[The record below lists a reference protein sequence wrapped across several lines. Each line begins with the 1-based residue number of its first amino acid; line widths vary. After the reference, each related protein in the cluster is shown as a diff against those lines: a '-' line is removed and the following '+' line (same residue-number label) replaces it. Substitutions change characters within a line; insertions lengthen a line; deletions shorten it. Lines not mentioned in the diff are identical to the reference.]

1 VGAVVRGDKVIMPRA
16 DTLIRPQDAVVLF
29 ATRPAVKAVE
39 RLFAVRL
46 EYF

>member
-1 VGAVVRGDKVIMPRA
+1 MPRA
-16 DTLIRPQDAVVLF
+16 DTLIRPQDSVVLF
-29 ATRPAVKAVE
+29 AARGAAKAVE